1 MAASSKQASHDT
13 VSFVYEH
20 FLANPAAVT
29 VAVRALYG
37 SSKQLRSAL
46 ENQLNAAAREM
57 AEDMIERNLATSVA
71 HATIQE
77 ISVKSPG

>member
-1 MAASSKQASHDT
+1 MAELSLAKREPPGLQAVCQMAASSKQASHDT

-20 FLANPAAVT
+20 FLAN
-29 VAVRALYG
+29 
-37 SSKQLRSAL
+37 
-46 ENQLNAAAREM
+46 QLNAAAGEM

-77 ISVKSPG
+77 ISMKSPG